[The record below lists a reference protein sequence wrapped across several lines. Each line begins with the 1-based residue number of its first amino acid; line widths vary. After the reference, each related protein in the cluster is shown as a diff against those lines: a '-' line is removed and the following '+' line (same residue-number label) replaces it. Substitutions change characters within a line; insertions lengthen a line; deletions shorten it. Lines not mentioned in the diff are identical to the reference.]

1 MKPQLLKRILRKILR
16 ISSLLVVAVTNE
28 KQFSAINRWA
38 ENSYSSPSPNF
49 VKQSIVLSN
58 VIPDS
63 TTVET
68 GTYMGETTELLETK
82 SMKVISIEPEKN
94 LFRMAQLKF
103 AGKPKFQI
111 INGTSEDIFPL
122 LIPTLSGDVSF
133 WLDGHF
139 SSGITYRGP
148 KETPIL
154 DELSIIEANI
164 GNLQRV
170 VVMVDDI
177 RCFDPTLPE
186 YSTYPTRT
194 YLVEWAGKNGLS
206 WTIEH
211 DIFIAKNFT

>member
-1 MKPQLLKRILRKILR
+1 MKLQLHKRIIRKIFR
-16 ISSLLVVAVTNE
+16 ISSLLVIAVTNE
-28 KQFSAINRWA
+28 KKFSAMNRWV
-38 ENSYSSPSPNF
+38 ENSYSSPSPYF
-49 VKQSIVLSN
+49 IKQSIVLSN
-58 VIPDS
+58 IIPDS

-82 SMKVISIEPEKN
+82 SMKVISIEPEEN
-94 LFRMAQLKF
+94 LFKMAQLKF
-103 AGKPKFQI
+103 AGKQKFQI

-148 KETPIL
+148 KVTPIL

-164 GNLQRV
+164 SNFQRV

-177 RCFDPTLPE
+177 RCFDPTLPGC
-186 YSTYPTRT
+186 STYPTRT

-206 WTIEH
+206 WIIEH

>member
-1 MKPQLLKRILRKILR
+1 MKPQLLKRILRKIFR
-16 ISSLLVVAVTNE
+16 IISLLVVAVTNE

-38 ENSYSSPSPNF
+38 ENSYSSPSPHF

-82 SMKVISIEPEKN
+82 SMKVISIEPEEN
-94 LFRMAQLKF
+94 LFKMAQLKF
-103 AGKPKFQI
+103 AGKPKVQI

-139 SSGITYRGP
+139 SAGITYRGP

-154 DELSIIEANI
+154 DELRIIEDNMM
-164 GNLQRV
+164 NFQRV

-194 YLVEWAGKNGLS
+194 YLVEWAGKTGLG

-211 DIFIAKNFT
+211 DIFIAKNFK

>member
-1 MKPQLLKRILRKILR
+1 MKPQLLKRILRKIFR

-38 ENSYSSPSPNF
+38 ENSYSSPSPHF
-49 VKQSIVLSN
+49 VKQSIVLRN

-82 SMKVISIEPEKN
+82 SMKVISIEPEEN
-94 LFRMAQLKF
+94 LFKMAQLKF

-111 INGTSEDIFPL
+111 INGTSEDIFPS

-139 SSGITYRGP
+139 SAGITYRGP

-154 DELSIIEANI
+154 DELRIIEDNMM
-164 GNLQRV
+164 NFQRV

-211 DIFIAKNFT
+211 DIFIAKNFK

>member
-1 MKPQLLKRILRKILR
+1 MKPQLLKRVLRKFFR
-16 ISSLLVVAVTNE
+16 ISSQLVVAVTNE

-38 ENSYSSPSPNF
+38 KNSYSSPSPHF
-49 VKQSIVLSN
+49 IKQSIVLSN
-58 VIPDS
+58 VILDS

-82 SMKVISIEPEKN
+82 SMKVISIEPEEN
-94 LFRMAQLKF
+94 LFKMAQLKF

-139 SSGITYRGP
+139 SAGITYRGP

-154 DELSIIEANI
+154 DELRIIEDNMM
-164 GNLQRV
+164 NFQRV

-211 DIFIAKNFT
+211 DIFIAKNFK

>member
-1 MKPQLLKRILRKILR
+1 MQPQLIARVVKKFFR
-16 ISSLLVVAVTNE
+16 ISHLLLIAITKEN
-28 KQFSAINRWA
+28 KFSAINRWA
-38 ENSYSSPSPNF
+38 ENSYSSPSPHF
-49 VKQSIVLSN
+49 IKQSIVLDN
-58 VIPDS
+58 IIPNS
-63 TTVET
+63 TAVET
-68 GTYMGETTELLETK
+68 GTYMGQTTELLETK
-82 SMKVISIEPEKN
+82 SARVISIEPEEN
-94 LFRMAQLKF
+94 LFKMAQLKF
-103 AGKPKFQI
+103 AGRQKFQI
-111 INGTSEDIFPL
+111 IKGTSEEIFPL

-139 SSGITYRGP
+139 SAGITYRGP

-154 DELSIIEANI
+154 DELSIIEANMM
-164 GNLQRV
+164 NFQRV

-211 DIFIAKNFT
+211 DIFIAKNFK

>member
-1 MKPQLLKRILRKILR
+1 MKPQLLKRILRKIFR

-28 KQFSAINRWA
+28 KRFSAINRWA
-38 ENSYSSPSPNF
+38 ENSYSSPSPHF

-68 GTYMGETTELLETK
+68 GTYMGETTELLESK
-82 SMKVISIEPEKN
+82 SMKVISIEPEEN
-94 LFRMAQLKF
+94 LFKMAQLKF

-139 SSGITYRGP
+139 SAGITYRGP

-154 DELSIIEANI
+154 DELRIIEDNMM
-164 GNLQRV
+164 NFQRV

-186 YSTYPTRT
+186 YSTYPTRA

-211 DIFIAKNFT
+211 DIFIAKNFK

>member
-1 MKPQLLKRILRKILR
+1 MKPQLLKRILRKIFR

-28 KQFSAINRWA
+28 KRFSAINRWA
-38 ENSYSSPSPNF
+38 ENSYSSPSPHF

-68 GTYMGETTELLETK
+68 GTYMGETTELLESK
-82 SMKVISIEPEKN
+82 SMKVISIEPEEN
-94 LFRMAQLKF
+94 LFKMAQLKF

-139 SSGITYRGP
+139 SAGITYRGP

-154 DELSIIEANI
+154 DELRIIEDNMM
-164 GNLQRV
+164 NFQRV

-211 DIFIAKNFT
+211 DIFIAKNFK